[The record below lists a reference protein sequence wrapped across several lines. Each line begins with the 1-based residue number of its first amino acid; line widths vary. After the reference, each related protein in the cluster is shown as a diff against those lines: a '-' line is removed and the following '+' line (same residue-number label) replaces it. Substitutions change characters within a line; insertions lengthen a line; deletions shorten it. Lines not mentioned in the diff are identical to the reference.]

1 MSGDREGTQ
10 RDVRE
15 VAVPRPSVRWLR
27 RARKSRTLLAGTV
40 ILLAMVAVAVLAPVI
55 APYDP
60 SAQDLANGLAAPS
73 FAHWFGT
80 DQLGRDILSR
90 VIAATATDLRIAGLA
105 AVTPF
110 VCGVA
115 VGLVSG
121 YAGGW
126 FDWVVGRVVDTF
138 VAFPFYVLVIV
149 VVFAAGTGERGIFVA
164 YALVGWI
171 GYARV
176 IRAKTRALRRQ
187 GWVDAAYRGGLSH
200 TRVVA
205 RHLLPNVLP
214 QAVVLLA
221 TEILLIMVAVV
232 TLGYLGIGVQPPTP
246 DWGTMISDGQL
257 VLTTKWWVSTLPG
270 LAVVTTGVG
279 LSLVGDGLADVW
291 RLR

>member
-1 MSGDREGTQ
+1 MTAAAPPTS
-10 RDVRE
+10 
-15 VAVPRPSVRWLR
+15 PRPGVRWLH
-27 RARKSRTLLAGTV
+27 RARRNPTLIAGAV
-40 ILLAMVAVAVLAPVI
+40 IMLAVLAI
-55 APYDP
+55 AVFSPTPYDP
-60 SAQDLANGLAAPS
+60 FAQNLDNGLAAPS
-73 FAHWFGT
+73 AAHWFGT

-90 VIAATATDLRIAGLA
+90 VIAATRTDLRIAVLA
-105 AVTPF
+105 AVVPF
-110 VCGVA
+110 VVGVT

-126 FDWVVGRVVDTF
+126 LDWIVGRVVDTF

-171 GYARV
+171 SYARV
-176 IRAKTRALRRQ
+176 IRAKTRSLCRE
-187 GWVDAAYRGGLSH
+187 GWVEAARGGGLSH
-200 TRVVA
+200 ARVVG

-214 QAVVLLA
+214 QAVVLLM

-232 TLGYLGIGVQPPTP
+232 TLGYLGLGVQPPTP

-257 VLTTKWWVSTLPG
+257 FLTTRWWVSTLPG

-279 LSLVGDGLADVW
+279 LSLLGDGLADVW